1 MYQYAIELETLVLP
15 YACLW
20 FLYTHPWEVKTPSS
34 LAITVRSDGYSLS
47 WFYKGKRVAHRSRWC
62 LLQVCAEQKK
72 QEEGKTVY
80 ILVVD
85 DDRFANA
92 LVQFVLSKEGYE
104 VETTDNPRGALLMI
118 EKREPDLLILDVT
131 MPYINGFEFSAKLR
145 EEGYEIP
152 LIFMTAQDT
161 IEAKLQGF
169 NIGADDYIC
178 KPYNHQELVARVQ
191 AVLRRIKKHALVG
204 NQSIRAGQM
213 ELFPAELKVVVDGRT
228 PVTLTPT
235 EAHVLRVLMSN
246 SGQVVNRDQ
255 LLVEVWN
262 DNENNS
268 NIVDVY
274 VRRLRMKL
282 EVDAEKPQHILSVRG
297 IGYKFNAK

>member
-1 MYQYAIELETLVLP
+1 MLTS
-15 YACLW
+15 
-20 FLYTHPWEVKTPSS
+20 LYRERP
-34 LAITVRSDGYSLS
+34 AGMR
-47 WFYKGKRVAHRSRWC
+47 GKLRY
-62 LLQVCAEQKK
+62 

-85 DDRFANA
+85 DDRFANT

-104 VETTDNPRGALLMI
+104 VETADNPRGAMQMI
-118 EKREPDLLILDVT
+118 QKREPDLLILDVT
-131 MPYINGFEFSAKLR
+131 MPYISGFEFSAKLR
-145 EEGYEIP
+145 AEGYEIP

-191 AVLRRIKKHALVG
+191 AVMRRIKKNGKVG
-204 NQSIRAGQM
+204 NQSIRGGQI
-213 ELFPAELKVVVDGRT
+213 ELFPAELKVVVGNRS
-228 PVTLTPT
+228 PITLTPT
-235 EAHVLRVLMSN
+235 EMQVLRVLMNS
-246 SGQVVNRDQ
+246 SGQVVNRDH
-255 LLVEVWN
+255 LLADVWN

-274 VRRLRMKL
+274 IRRLRMKL
-282 EVDAEKPQHILSVRG
+282 EIDPDRPQHIVSVRG
-297 IGYKFNAK
+297 IGYKFVVK

>member
-1 MYQYAIELETLVLP
+1 MDTSLE
-15 YACLW
+15 
-20 FLYTHPWEVKTPSS
+20 
-34 LAITVRSDGYSLS
+34 G
-47 WFYKGKRVAHRSRWC
+47 
-62 LLQVCAEQKK
+62 

-85 DDRFANA
+85 DDHFANQ

-104 VETTDNPRGALLMI
+104 VETTDNPRGALQMI
-118 EKREPDLLILDVT
+118 QKREPDLLILDVK

-145 EEGYEIP
+145 AEGYEIP

-161 IEAKLQGF
+161 IEAKLEGF

-191 AVLRRIKKHALVG
+191 AVLRRIKKHATKVG
-204 NQSIRAGQM
+204 NQSIRAGKM
-213 ELFPAELKVVVDGRT
+213 ELFPAELKVVVDGHISI
-228 PVTLTPT
+228 PLTRT
-235 EAHVLRVLMSN
+235 EAHVLRVLMTN
-246 SGQVVNRDQ
+246 SGQVVNRDH

-262 DNENNS
+262 ENENNS

-274 VRRLRMKL
+274 IRRLRMKL
-282 EVDAEKPQHILSVRG
+282 EVDAEKPRHILSVRG
-297 IGYKFNAK
+297 IGYKFIAK